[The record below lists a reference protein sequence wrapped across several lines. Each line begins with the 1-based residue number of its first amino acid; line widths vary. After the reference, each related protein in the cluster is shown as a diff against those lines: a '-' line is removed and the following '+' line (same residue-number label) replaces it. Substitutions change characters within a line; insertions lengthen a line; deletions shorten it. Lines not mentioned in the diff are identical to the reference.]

1 MRHHLRIIGIVTLAI
16 LGMIAAISAGPAIA
30 QDASPTPD
38 AYGGELQKEVLAA
51 DDEVPAAPGEI
62 LTLTRYIIP
71 AGAELPVHTH
81 PGVQI
86 ASVELGTFTY
96 HVLEG
101 EVFVTRADGT
111 EETFGSGSTITFEV
125 GDSWVEPEGMIHY
138 AQNLT
143 DSEVI
148 LISSAL
154 MDEGQNPTIL
164 VDLTATPEATPAS

>member
-1 MRHHLRIIGIVTLAI
+1 MRHQLRIFGIVALAI
-16 LGMIAAISAGPAIA
+16 LGMIAAISTAPAIA

-38 AYGGELQKEVLAA
+38 AYGGELQKEVLAS
-51 DDEVPAAPGEI
+51 DDEVSAAPGEI

-101 EVFVTRADGT
+101 EVFVTRADGH
-111 EETFGSGSTITFEV
+111 EETRGAGCTITVEV
-125 GDSWVEPEGMIHY
+125 GDSMVEPDGLLPY
-138 AQNLT
+138 A
-143 DSEVI
+143 
-148 LISSAL
+148 
-154 MDEGQNPTIL
+154 P
-164 VDLTATPEATPAS
+164 